1 MKRLKWLALIA
12 IVVVAFMHYRSHS
25 APSSSE
31 VESALRAYLSSPEA
45 QNCSGTMTLDRLDDV
60 RVGAYQEQ
68 FGGWPV
74 YAAHRE
80 TCRGETHSSGYSSR
94 TVQAYDGSRDAERN
108 VAVAFARRSM
118 SGGVELFV
126 PGLFGAGERQMRET
140 IQKSLEK
147 VHFNVQSGTKPST

>member
-1 MKRLKWLALIA
+1 MKRLKWLVLIA
-12 IVVVAFMHYRSHS
+12 IAVVAFMHYRSHS
-25 APSSSE
+25 APSSSD

-45 QNCSGTMTLDRLDDV
+45 QNCSGTMTLDQLDDV

-80 TCRGETHSSGYSSR
+80 TCRGEQHSSGYSSR
-94 TVQAYDGSRDAERN
+94 VAQTYDGSRDAERN

-118 SGGVELFV
+118 GGGVELFV
-126 PGLFGAGERQMRET
+126 PGLFGEGERQMRET

-147 VHFNVQSGTKPST
+147 VHFNVQSGPKPST